1 MAKASLLAA
10 VIYVALFPAL
20 CLFEWA
26 YYGWGLELL
35 RGVNARRLDKSGKL
49 ASVRAKREKLY
60 KDIDTIL
67 NN

>member
-1 MAKASLLAA
+1 MGQGKLLAA

-26 YYGWGLELL
+26 YYGWGQELL
-35 RGVNARRLDKSGKL
+35 RGVNARRLDKSDRM